1 MRWYQQQRQAER
13 QAAARLHRVAATVH
27 FGNEDDEETHFVT
40 PVASLAEL
48 ERDVRAQFGLPARAR
63 ITVHLNA
70 RSKRVMT
77 AKAFAAAIARRT
89 GWAQCT
95 ELYVRVVVLTRSE
108 E

>member
-27 FGNEDDEETHFVT
+27 FGPEGEETHFVT
-40 PVASLAEL
+40 PVTSLAEL

-95 ELYVRVVVLTRSE
+95 ELYVRVAVLTRSE